1 MRHVRDRGDV
11 LYLEKKVDILLLY
24 AQKDCLCTDITDIAK
39 MVSYLRSNVYTKKP
53 KIIEY

>member
-24 AQKDCLCTDITDIAK
+24 AQKDCFCTDITDIAK
-39 MVSYLRSNVYTKKP
+39 MVSYLRSNVYTKNP
-53 KIIEY
+53 K